1 MRSSARSSLRRY
13 RKEKRAKDLSMK
25 DENEQGVSL
34 EEELGAPF
42 LERRHL
48 CRHGF
53 YKGIPIAQV
62 KTKGKMLTIVC
73 SFSFG

>member
-1 MRSSARSSLRRY
+1 
-13 RKEKRAKDLSMK
+13 MK

-62 KTKGKMLTIVC
+62 KTKGNMLTIVC
-73 SFSFG
+73 SFSFW

>member
-1 MRSSARSSLRRY
+1 
-13 RKEKRAKDLSMK
+13 MK
-25 DENEQGVSL
+25 DANEQGVSL

-62 KTKGKMLTIVC
+62 KTKGKMLTIVY